1 MDKTIDF
8 SHCLADTSL
17 FKPSLWPLSFQGFLQ
32 PLSKLQICLLLFTI
46 FYSYFLRCKIYF
58 YLEDD
63 SIQVIE
69 PKLQNSGIPQG
80 KFIMTTFSGVLLA
93 KFVNEVNV

>member
-1 MDKTIDF
+1 M
-8 SHCLADTSL
+8 
-17 FKPSLWPLSFQGFLQ
+17 
-32 PLSKLQICLLLFTI
+32 I
-46 FYSYFLRCKIYF
+46 FYSYILRCKIYF

-80 KFIMTTFSGVLLA
+80 KFILRTFQMHSLQSLSMKSKFEVPNMSLTAIFVSVVSLTSVNLLIL
-93 KFVNEVNV
+93 